1 MGVGNPIYTPGTTP
15 QHTALT
21 AGVVIHLAVDYL
33 HACNEYDAGNGTQEE
48 AVDCLRQLQQY
59 IQDALEGDEE
69 VDKV

>member
-1 MGVGNPIYTPGTTP
+1 MPNAAYTEGAPP
-15 QHTALT
+15 QHTTQT
-21 AGVVIHLAVDYL
+21 ARTVIDLACDYL
-33 HACNEYDAGNGTQEE
+33 HACSESDAGNGTQEE